1 MSGTGRA
8 VSYFYVLTIQ
18 LLNPTGGFERTVSDS
33 ETFIDSED
41 LTEEQKLG
49 QTLKAVSSRLGIWL
63 LKGQSNRPDFTKFA
77 IVFYQCTH
85 NLGPA
90 GALAIDT
97 LKREL
102 RNAGEEEEI

>member
-1 MSGTGRA
+1 MELSGGIDNPGYHAFFEALIEGR
-8 VSYFYVLTIQ
+8 L
-18 LLNPTGGFERTVSDS
+18 
-33 ETFIDSED
+33 
-41 LTEEQKLG
+41 KLG

-90 GALAIDT
+90 GALAVDT

-102 RNAGEEEEI
+102 RNTGEEEEI